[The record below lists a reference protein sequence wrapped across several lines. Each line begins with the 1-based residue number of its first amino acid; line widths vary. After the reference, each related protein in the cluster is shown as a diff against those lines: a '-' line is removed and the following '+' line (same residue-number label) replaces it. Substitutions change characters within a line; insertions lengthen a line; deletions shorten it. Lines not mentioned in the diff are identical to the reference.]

1 MPSRKPAPG
10 AERMLELAAALPSQL
25 RDGFREGTEQAP
37 PLPAETRQITVAG
50 MGGSAIAGDLAL
62 SLTAAESEI
71 DLGVVRTYDL
81 PRPLR
86 APGWLIAIS
95 YSGNTQETLHLYDE
109 AGRRGMP
116 RLAITS
122 GGELEQRAARDGV
135 PVLAVPKGGPPRA
148 WVGYLLGTLLGA
160 LDSAFPNS
168 NAERLRAAAEAVES
182 AWPALSAAEGS
193 GAQLAEAVGSRLPT
207 ICAEIPLAGLARR
220 WKTQV
225 EENAKRGATFEVLPE
240 MFHNAVVGWDRAGLV
255 DRSSRA
261 LLFLEWPGSS
271 LEVGP
276 RQAYLVRLLRDRKI
290 PVLPVRLSARD
301 SLAAIVEGVAVGDL
315 FSLALAANDGIDPMP
330 TDAIERMKAATSTP
344 STPHRRA
351 HAPSAPRRNR
361 SR

>member
-1 MPSRKPAPG
+1 MPRPNGGSG
-10 AERMLELAAALPSQL
+10 AARMAELAAQLPSQL
-25 RDGFREGTEQAP
+25 RDGFREGKEQAP
-37 PLPAETRQITVAG
+37 PFPPGTRQVVVAG

-62 SLTAAESEI
+62 ALTSAETEL
-71 DLGVVRTYDL
+71 DLQVVRSDDL
-81 PRPLR
+81 PKPIR

-95 YSGNTQETLHLYDE
+95 YSGNTRETLHAYDE

-122 GGELEQRAARDGV
+122 GGELEARATRDGV
-135 PVLAVPKGGPPRA
+135 PVLAVPPGGPPRA

-160 LDSAFPNS
+160 LDSSFPDS
-168 NAERLRAAAEAVES
+168 NEDRLRAAADSVES
-182 AWPALSAAEGS
+182 AWPALSAKEGS
-193 GAQLAEAVGSRLPT
+193 GAELARAVGERLPT
-207 ICAEIPLAGLARR
+207 ICAEMPLAGLARR

-261 LLFLEWPGSS
+261 LLFLEWAGSS
-271 LEVGP
+271 LEISP
-276 RQAYLVRLLRDRKI
+276 RQAYLVRLLQERKI
-290 PVLPVRLSARD
+290 PVLPVRLSARE
-301 SLAAIVEGVAVGDL
+301 LLGAIIEGVAVGDL

-330 TDAIERMKAATSTP
+330 TDAIDRMKAATGNGP
-344 STPHRRA
+344 GRA
-351 HAPSAPRRNR
+351 GRGGRKPPRK